1 MKWIAMAA
9 RRPRSESLLDEI
21 RELTEKVRQVRLELE
36 GLVRRREDRSA
47 WRMLSSHGERSVATD
62 KEPRRRRT

>member
-1 MKWIAMAA
+1 MPG

-47 WRMLSSHGERSVATD
+47 WRVLSSHGERGVASD
-62 KEPRRRRT
+62 REPRRRRN

>member
-1 MKWIAMAA
+1 MAA

-36 GLVRRREDRSA
+36 SLVRRREDRSA
-47 WRMLSSHGERSVATD
+47 WRMLSSHGERSVASVND
-62 KEPRRRRT
+62 REPRQRRRG